1 MVAGGGSKEAAA
13 SPPDLKEL
21 IAAVLPDIAKRGR
34 GSIYRSTLRAN
45 VKSID
50 PAKRGFG
57 DKDEWKAALKV
68 LQEAGML
75 SFSEVTD
82 TVTLPAPEEGPAA
95 PEVPVVEAALPVVG
109 GGDGI
114 ASGG

>member
-1 MVAGGGSKEAAA
+1 M
-13 SPPDLKEL
+13 
-21 IAAVLPDIAKRGR
+21 
-34 GSIYRSTLRAN
+34 
-45 VKSID
+45 
-50 PAKRGFG
+50 
-57 DKDEWKAALKV
+57 

-95 PEVPVVEAALPVVG
+95 PEALVVEAALPVVG